1 MNNEQRVVVVGLGEV
16 GKPLYDLISRHHK
29 TTGVDISPPPA
40 DIKGV
45 DVLQICFPFQ
55 IKDFVGE
62 TARYVELFSPKLVII
77 NSTVAVGT
85 TRAVAER
92 TGISVAY
99 SPVRGKHARMLQ
111 DLQRY
116 TKFIGALDKVCAEKA
131 AAHFASL
138 GLNTRILSSP
148 EAAETAKLTETTFFG
163 LMIAWAQEVE
173 RYADQFGGSYD
184 EIVSFYEEIGFFP
197 PVKYFPGVIGG
208 HCVMPN
214 IELLKRFTDSE
225 ILEAIEN
232 SNRKKTERDTRTGRK

>member
-1 MNNEQRVVVVGLGEV
+1 MTNQQTIVVVGLGEV
-16 GKPLYDLISRHHK
+16 GKPLYELISKHHK
-29 TTGVDISPPPA
+29 TVGIDISPPPA
-40 DIKGV
+40 DIKNV
-45 DVLQICFPFQ
+45 DVLHICFPFQ

-62 TARYVELFSPKLVII
+62 TARYAELFTPKLVII

-92 TGISVAY
+92 TQTPVAY

-116 TKFIGALDKVCAEKA
+116 AKFIGAPNRMSAEKA
-131 AAHFASL
+131 AGHFASL
-138 GLNTRILSSP
+138 GLSTKILSTP
-148 EAAETAKLTETTFFG
+148 EAAEIAKLTETTFFG

-214 IELLKRFTDSE
+214 IELLKRFADSE
-225 ILEAIEN
+225 ILDAIET
-232 SNRKKTERDTRTGRK
+232 SNRKKTERDAKIVRK